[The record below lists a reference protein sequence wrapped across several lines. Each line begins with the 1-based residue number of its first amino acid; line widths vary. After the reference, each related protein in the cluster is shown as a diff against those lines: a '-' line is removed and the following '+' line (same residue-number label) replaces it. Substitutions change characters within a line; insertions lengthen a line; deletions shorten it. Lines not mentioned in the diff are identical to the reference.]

1 MLGLAVL
8 LWGCRRLELPQ
19 PLQESAPV
27 PEWMPEGGYNWVK
40 AADVETR
47 ELFRRN
53 YGLGYSYNAVRGDYC
68 NWKDIRCQVLNRY
81 FLENLQEASGEKL
94 IMENTARESSV
105 ASEFSYSFRDYVAN
119 VAVETKQKVDLGLYK
134 NEKRNRQYFLEN
146 GIQESFYYTLEEKEL
161 MVDSYISYASVLAR
175 YSRNRDLFTQSF
187 RGAVE
192 HLRLTPDDN
201 VAAVDSMIKVWGTHV
216 IVGAS
221 LGGRLRVDLMNSMWR
236 YNDRASEEAWSTQEF
251 LKAVEN
257 KQKSRV
263 EEEFVWLKDCR
274 LKLQAWGG
282 DQSFLTGLLGEHKPD
297 GTRTFSLDGISAWRK
312 SLVYNPADELNSN
325 VELID
330 MEVVPIWEF
339 AAVVDKW
346 QAMRIKAAITQ
357 DAALMQKLLGDANFF
372 NAAFPIRYPSAS
384 CQWRKNSGTWETLT
398 RVDTQE
404 APQVVVIESG
414 GRYIATVCHEL
425 IDGHDLWV
433 CYPIYEGKVKLAC
446 GLGVENG
453 SVFKVRWI
461 GDTPT
466 LTYQEGVTAEDMFYI
481 SSGGV
486 GVEPVEDFVYAQ
498 GRALP
503 YIELGGGI
511 RPDGTYSAQAFRP
524 FKEEGHFVLPVQAS
538 TRPENIVGWDEYTS
552 IADGKW
558 LFTRNSGYT
567 YIYNDNEIR

>member
-187 RGAVE
+187 RNAVE

-236 YNDRASEEAWSTQEF
+236 YNDRASEEAWSSEEF
-251 LKAVEN
+251 LTAVNN
-257 KQKSRV
+257 KQKSR
-263 EEEFVWLKDCR
+263 EEDEFVWLTDSR
-274 LKLQAWGG
+274 LRLQAWGG

-312 SLVYNPADELNSN
+312 SLVYNPADELGSN

-339 AAVVDKW
+339 AAMVDKW
-346 QAMRIKAAITQ
+346 QAMRIKAAVTQ

-372 NAAFPIRYPSAS
+372 NATFPIRYPSAS
-384 CQWRKNSGTWETLT
+384 CQWRKNTGTWETLT

-414 GRYIATVCHEL
+414 GRYIATVCHEQ

-446 GLGVENG
+446 GLGVEDG

-466 LTYQEGVTAEDMFYI
+466 LTYQEDITAGDTFYI

>member
-1 MLGLAVL
+1 
-8 LWGCRRLELPQ
+8 
-19 PLQESAPV
+19 
-27 PEWMPEGGYNWVK
+27 
-40 AADVETR
+40 
-47 ELFRRN
+47 
-53 YGLGYSYNAVRGDYC
+53 
-68 NWKDIRCQVLNRY
+68 
-81 FLENLQEASGEKL
+81 
-94 IMENTARESSV
+94 
-105 ASEFSYSFRDYVAN
+105 
-119 VAVETKQKVDLGLYK
+119 
-134 NEKRNRQYFLEN
+134 
-146 GIQESFYYTLEEKEL
+146 

-187 RGAVE
+187 RNAVE
-192 HLRLTPDDN
+192 HLRLTSDDN

-312 SLVYNPADELNSN
+312 SLVYNPADELGSN

-339 AAVVDKW
+339 AAMVDKW
-346 QAMRIKAAITQ
+346 QAMRIKAAVTQ

-372 NAAFPIRYPSAS
+372 NATFPIRYPSAS
-384 CQWRKNSGTWETLT
+384 CQWRKNTGTWETLT

-414 GRYIATVCHEL
+414 GRYIATVCHEQ

-446 GLGVENG
+446 GLGVEDG

-466 LTYQEGVTAEDMFYI
+466 LTYQEDVTAGDTFYI

>member
-1 MLGLAVL
+1 
-8 LWGCRRLELPQ
+8 
-19 PLQESAPV
+19 
-27 PEWMPEGGYNWVK
+27 MPEGSGVWVK

-68 NWKDIRCQVLNRY
+68 NWKDIRCQVFNRFY
-81 FLENLQEASGEKL
+81 LENLQEASGEKL
-94 IMENTARESSV
+94 IVESTAKYSSI
-105 ASEFSYSFRDYVAN
+105 ASEFDYSFRDYVAN
-119 VAVETKQKVDLGLYK
+119 VAIETKQKVDLGLYK

-146 GIQESFYYTLEEKEL
+146 GVQESFYYTLEEKEVL
-161 MVDSYISYASVLAR
+161 VDSYISYASVMAR
-175 YSRNRDLFTQSF
+175 YSRNRNVLTESF

-192 HLRLTPDDN
+192 HLRLTSDDN
-201 VAAVDSMIKVWGTHV
+201 VAAVDSMLNVWGTHV
-216 IVGAS
+216 IVSAS
-221 LGGRLRVDLMNSMWR
+221 LGGRLRVDLMNSIWR
-236 YNDRASEEAWSTQEF
+236 YSDRSSEEAWSTQEF

-282 DQSFLTGLLGEHKPD
+282 DQSYLTGLLGEHKPD
-297 GTRTFSLDGISAWRK
+297 GSRTFSLDGISAWRK
-312 SLVYNPADELNSN
+312 SLVYNPADELGSN

-346 QAMRIKAAITQ
+346 QAMRIKAAVTQ

-372 NAAFPIRYPSAS
+372 NASFPIRYPSAS
-384 CQWRKNSGTWETLT
+384 CQWRKNTGTWETLT

-414 GRYIATVCHEL
+414 GRYIATVCHEQ

-446 GLGVENG
+446 GLGVEDG

-466 LTYQEGVTAEDMFYI
+466 LTYQEDVTAGDTFYI

-552 IADGKW
+552 VADGKW

>member
-1 MLGLAVL
+1 
-8 LWGCRRLELPQ
+8 
-19 PLQESAPV
+19 
-27 PEWMPEGGYNWVK
+27 MPEGGYVWVK

-68 NWKDIRCQVLNRY
+68 NWKDIRCQVFNRFY
-81 FLENLQEASGEKL
+81 LENLQEASGEKL
-94 IMENTARESSV
+94 IVESTAKYSSI
-105 ASEFSYSFRDYVAN
+105 ASEFDYSFRDYVAN
-119 VAVETKQKVDLGLYK
+119 VAIETKQKVDLGLYK

-146 GIQESFYYTLEEKEL
+146 GVQESFYYTLEEKEVL
-161 MVDSYISYASVLAR
+161 VDSYISYASVMAR
-175 YSRNRDLFTQSF
+175 YSRNRNVLTESF

-192 HLRLTPDDN
+192 HLRLTSDDN
-201 VAAVDSMIKVWGTHV
+201 VAAVDSMLNVWGTHV
-216 IVGAS
+216 IVSAS
-221 LGGRLRVDLMNSMWR
+221 LGGRLRVDLMNSIWR
-236 YNDRASEEAWSTQEF
+236 YSDRSSEEAWSTQEF

-282 DQSFLTGLLGEHKPD
+282 DQSYLTGLLGEHKPD
-297 GTRTFSLDGISAWRK
+297 GSRTFSLDGISAWRK
-312 SLVYNPADELNSN
+312 SLVYNPADELGSN

-346 QAMRIKAAITQ
+346 QAMRIKAAVTQ

-372 NAAFPIRYPSAS
+372 NASFPIRYPSAL
-384 CQWRKNSGTWETLT
+384 CQWRKNTGTWETLT

-414 GRYIATVCHEL
+414 GRYIATVCHEQ

-446 GLGVENG
+446 GLGVEDG

-466 LTYQEGVTAEDMFYI
+466 LTYQEDVTAGDTFYI

-552 IADGKW
+552 VADGKW